1 MNEDLELINLAKNNN
16 ELALNELINKYYNTL
31 YIKSLRYNKN
41 DIDIYLNEA
50 KYSLFKAVKY
60 YQNKTSFT
68 TYLNR
73 CLDRNLYDYYKK
85 INSDNINTINDDNI
99 EVIDNNLNPEIIL
112 MNEYNYNNLKNKIVS
127 KLTWKEELILSLKE
141 QNFTVKEIS
150 EIIDDKIKT
159 IYNTINRIKTKTTKI
174 MSN

>member
-1 MNEDLELINLAKNNN
+1 MKDDLELINLAKNNN
-16 ELALNELINKYYNTL
+16 ILALNELINKYYNTL
-31 YIKSLRYNKN
+31 YIKSLKYNKN

-50 KYSLFKAVKY
+50 RYSLYKAVKY
-60 YQNKTSFT
+60 YNNTTSFT

-73 CLDRNLYDYYKK
+73 CLDRNLYEYYKK
-85 INSDNINTINDDNI
+85 TINNINTINDENI
-99 EVIDNNLNPEIIL
+99 EIIDNNLNPEIIL
-112 MNEYNYNNLKNKIVS
+112 MNEYKYNYLKNKIIS

-159 IYNTINRIKTKTTKI
+159 VYNTINRIKIKTEKI

>member
-1 MNEDLELINLAKNNN
+1 MNEDLELINRAKNNDKI
-16 ELALNELINKYYNTL
+16 ALDKLINKYYNTL

-50 KYSLFKAVKY
+50 KYSLYKAVKY
-60 YQNKTSFT
+60 YNNTTSFA

-73 CLDRNLYDYYKK
+73 CLDKNLYEYYKK
-85 INSDNINTINDDNI
+85 TNNKIKTINDDNI

-112 MNEYNYNNLKNKIVS
+112 INEYNYNNLKNKIVS

-159 IYNTINRIKTKTTKI
+159 IYNTINRIKIKTTKI

>member
-85 INSDNINTINDDNI
+85 TNSDNINTINDIKKNDNI
-99 EVIDNNLNPEIIL
+99 
-112 MNEYNYNNLKNKIVS
+112 
-127 KLTWKEELILSLKE
+127 TCEL
-141 QNFTVKEIS
+141 
-150 EIIDDKIKT
+150 
-159 IYNTINRIKTKTTKI
+159 
-174 MSN
+174 